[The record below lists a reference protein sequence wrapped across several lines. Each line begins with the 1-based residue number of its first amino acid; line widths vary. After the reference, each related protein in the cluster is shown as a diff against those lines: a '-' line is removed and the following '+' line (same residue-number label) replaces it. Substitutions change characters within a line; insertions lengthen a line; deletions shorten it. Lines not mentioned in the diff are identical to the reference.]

1 MRKGL
6 FLSLCASLLFAL
18 YVPATAQTPPPP
30 PKVIQIVREEIKT
43 GRMPAH
49 TVEANN
55 VVQIWQKAK
64 SPYHRIAMI
73 PVAGNENEVMYV
85 WPFDSY
91 AEVEK
96 SVRDLDQISTV
107 TYKADFDR
115 IAQANG
121 GEDNHVSQRDSL
133 AILREDLSYRPNADI
148 SKMRFVRVQTVRVK
162 PGANDSWVEARKIMK
177 AAHEKANIDESIL
190 VYQVVGGMQDG
201 TYMVFIPWKSLDGL
215 GTLPHPKEYWD
226 AMGSDNRTK
235 MDKLDG
241 DSVAYQDVMVY
252 ALAPQLSYV
261 SSSMIAA
268 DPGFWTFKPLAAP
281 ATTLA
286 ATKNENK

>member
-1 MRKGL
+1 MRKG
-6 FLSLCASLLFAL
+6 FYLSLCASLLFTL
-18 YVPATAQTPPPP
+18 YVSAVSQTPPPP
-30 PKVIQIVREEIKT
+30 PKIIQIVREEIKT

-64 SPYHRIAMI
+64 SPYHRLAMI

-85 WPFDSY
+85 WPFASY
-91 AEVEK
+91 ADVEK

-121 GEDNHVSQRDSL
+121 GEDNHVSQRDSI
-133 AILREDLSYRPNADI
+133 AVLREDLSYRPGVDM
-148 SKMRFVRVQTVRVK
+148 SKIRYMRVETVRVK
-162 PGANDSWVEARKIMK
+162 PGTSDSWEEARKIVK
-177 AAHEKANIDESIL
+177 AAHEKANIDENYAIF
-190 VYQVVGGMQDG
+190 QVVGGQQAG
-201 TYMVFIPWKSLDGL
+201 TYLLFIPWKSLDGL
-215 GTLPHPKEYWD
+215 GTLPHGKEYWD
-226 AMGSDNRTK
+226 AMGEDNRTR
-235 MDKLDG
+235 MNKLYS
-241 DSVAYQDVMVY
+241 DSIVLDDVGVY

-268 DPGFWTFKPLAAP
+268 DPGFWTFKPMAPP
-281 ATTLA
+281 ATTVA
-286 ATKNENK
+286 AKDSNK